1 MLAEIS
7 SGEKMK
13 PILLV
18 AILLLAIFTIPM
30 TFVLEQSVQTPKN
43 MLSKRG
49 FESTYALCAAIRA
62 QPEPGSGG
70 GGQGVI

>member
-1 MLAEIS
+1 VEIS

-18 AILLLAIFTIPM
+18 AILLLAIFIIPM
-30 TFVLEQSVQTPKN
+30 TFVLQQSVQTPKN

-49 FESTYALCAAIRA
+49 FVSTYVLCGAIIA
-62 QPEPGSGG
+62 QLEPGSGG